1 MAQCP
6 LVIAPYCNT
15 SVAKK
20 DFYCYCYSIM
30 SRVDN
35 IPLSEQKLIEQFI
48 DHLWME
54 NGLSEN
60 TLSAYRNDLAG
71 FSQWMTEKKVSEKQ
85 RHLCLVETTD
95 IQQYIA
101 SRFECGQKTRSAARL
116 LSSLRRFYGYL
127 LRERRIREN
136 PTLLLES
143 PKSGHSLPD
152 TLNESQVEQ
161 LLDAPDITDHLGL
174 RDRAMLELLYAT
186 GLRVTE
192 LTTLQMSQ
200 VLIEPGA
207 LRVIGK
213 GDKERLVPVG
223 EIALEWLAKYINNA
237 RPALLK
243 GRLVKDSAVFVTR
256 RGKAMTRQAF
266 WYMIKR
272 YAHKA
277 GIASDC
283 LSPHTLRHAFATHL
297 LNHGADLRVVQM
309 LLGHSDIS
317 TTQIYTHVADQRL
330 RDLYNQHHPRA

>member
-1 MAQCP
+1 
-6 LVIAPYCNT
+6 
-15 SVAKK
+15 
-20 DFYCYCYSIM
+20 M
-30 SRVDN
+30 SRADN

-71 FSQWMTEKKVSEKQ
+71 FSQWMVEKGASGKQ
-85 RHLCLVETTD
+85 RHLCLAETED
-95 IQQYIA
+95 IQLYIA

-127 LRERRIREN
+127 LRESKIREN

-143 PKSGHSLPD
+143 PKSGHSLPG

-161 LLDAPDITDHLGL
+161 LLEAPDVDDHLGL
-174 RDRAMLELLYAT
+174 RDRAMFELLYAT

-192 LTTLQMSQ
+192 LITLQLSQ

-213 GDKERLVPVG
+213 GDKERLIPVG
-223 EIALEWLAKYINNA
+223 EVALEWLAKYINIA
-237 RPALLK
+237 RPVLLK
-243 GRLVKDSAVFVTR
+243 GLLVDSAVFVTR

-272 YAHKA
+272 YARKA
-277 GIASDC
+277 GISPEC

-330 RDLYNQHHPRA
+330 RDLYNSHHPRA

>member
-1 MAQCP
+1 
-6 LVIAPYCNT
+6 
-15 SVAKK
+15 
-20 DFYCYCYSIM
+20 M
-30 SRVDN
+30 SRSDN
-35 IPLSEQKLIEQFI
+35 IPLSEQKLLEQFI

-71 FSQWMTEKKVSEKQ
+71 FSQWMARQGKVGEH
-85 RHLCLVETTD
+85 RHLCLAETTD

-101 SRFECGQKTRSAARL
+101 SRFESGQKTRSAARL
-116 LSSLRRFYGYL
+116 LSTLRRFYGYL
-127 LRERRIREN
+127 QRENRIREN
-136 PTLLLES
+136 PALLLES

-152 TLNESQVEQ
+152 TLNEFQVEQ
-161 LLDAPDITDHLGL
+161 LLEAPVVTDHLGL

-223 EIALEWLAKYINNA
+223 EVALEWLAKYINTS
-237 RPALLK
+237 RPVLLK
-243 GRLVKDSAVFVTR
+243 GALVDNAVFVTR

-277 GIASDC
+277 GISPDH